1 MPTAKV
7 SSAWIIISLLLLFYS
22 KPSKSI
28 ASIGK
33 MNANRRSELFYIYNS
48 SDWHPI
54 ISAPLHQ
61 RAPNEIMDVVL
72 NGGAGPLI
80 DESLSLY
87 HTDQYSL
94 FQLMF
99 NRAVKDPR
107 RTLDPS
113 KATTFIIPYDFASDV
128 AFMSKREG
136 KKNGFDFR
144 RCPLGPK
151 VISLLGESEWFQRNQ
166 GRDHLVMVGMNYAM
180 DHFILKP
187 NCKKFLLFCSN
198 CTKLAIDD
206 YSYLYGDPSDGINV
220 RGNYWH
226 AVPFPSDYHWTVNS
240 KKPFP
245 WENSERPLVASYVGS
260 GSSFYGPARRI
271 RGSIIHYC
279 EKHPQECQ
287 HQTYGING
295 TRDRAAVEGYN
306 PHAVSLRSIFCFQ
319 PIGDLMT
326 RKGLFDAILMGC
338 LPVTFDR
345 LTASVM
351 YTWHWPEIFWKL
363 VSIELPHN
371 DVLKRYKDVSP
382 LLMSLFFYPFMITL
396 VFCLLH

>member
-1 MPTAKV
+1 MLDVKITAGWLIV
-7 SSAWIIISLLLLFYS
+7 SLLLLFNS
-22 KPSKSI
+22 GPTLSTVSTVKTNS
-28 ASIGK
+28 
-33 MNANRRSELFYIYNS
+33 NHRSELFYIYNS
-48 SDWHPI
+48 TEWNEI
-54 ISAPLHQ
+54 ISAPLHK

-72 NGGAGPLI
+72 NGGAGPI
-80 DESLSLY
+80 VDESLSLY

-94 FQLMF
+94 FQLIF

-107 RTLDPS
+107 RTFDPS

-128 AFMSKREG
+128 AFISHREG

-151 VISLLGESEWFQRNQ
+151 VTSLLEESEWFRRNR
-166 GRDHLVMVGMNYAM
+166 GRDHLLMVGMNYAM

-187 NCKKFLLFCSN
+187 RCKAFLRSCSN

-206 YSYLYGDPSDGINV
+206 YSYLYGDPLEGINT
-220 RGNYWH
+220 RGDYWH
-226 AVPFPSDYHWTVNS
+226 AVPFPSDYHWTINS

-245 WENSERPLVASYVGS
+245 WETLDRPLVASYVGS

-271 RGSIIHYC
+271 RGSIIYFC
-279 EKHPQECQ
+279 EQHSQDCQ
-287 HQTYGING
+287 HQTYGMNG
-295 TRDRAAVEGYN
+295 TRERAIVSGYN
-306 PHAVSLRSIFCFQ
+306 PHRLSQRSVFCFQ

-326 RKGLFDAILMGC
+326 RKGLFDSILMGC
-338 LPVTFDR
+338 LPVTFDK

-371 DVLKRYKDVSP
+371 DVSKRYKDVSSHLMFSFFR
-382 LLMSLFFYPFMITL
+382 LLS
-396 VFCLLH
+396 